1 MTIENAASTD
11 GMRIGVYI
19 CHCGTNIAGTVDVA
33 GVSEYASHLDSVV
46 VARDYRFMCSE
57 PGQEMIKQD
66 IKNLGL
72 NRVVVAS
79 CSPQMHEPTFRKVCE
94 QAGLNRYL
102 FQMANIREHCSW
114 VTADRQKATEKAEAL
129 VHAAVQR
136 VSLHEP
142 LEIREVPVNPNTLV
156 LGGGIAGIQAALQI
170 ANSRHKV
177 YLVERE
183 PSIGGHMVQLDKTF
197 PTLDCSACIL
207 TPKMSEVG
215 GHPYIELLSYSEV
228 EEVSGYVGN
237 FKVKIRKKARY
248 VDENKCT
255 GCGVCQEKCPWK
267 VTSEF
272 EMGLGQRKVIYT
284 PFPQAV
290 PNVPVIDRENCAYFQ
305 KGKCRACEKFCEAG
319 AINFAD
325 EDKIIEVEVGNII
338 VATGFQTFDPSPAT
352 QYGYGKFDDIITG
365 LEFERL
371 CNATGPTGG
380 NIRLKDSSVPR
391 SVAIVHCVGSRDENF
406 HDYCS
411 RVCCMYA
418 LKFSHLI
425 KEKTDAKIHQIF
437 TDIRCFG
444 KDYEDFYQR
453 VLGEGVSFVR
463 GKVQQVTS
471 ANGKGTDQGRLV
483 ITAQDPDTGEV
494 NQVFADMVILC
505 TAIEMQQ
512 DADNVAHVFS
522 LNRKADGFF
531 AERHPKLEPV
541 QTMTDGIY
549 VVGCCQG
556 PKDIP
561 DTVSQASA
569 GAAKV
574 LATITKGKVELEAN
588 TAVIDEALCS
598 GCRICDFL
606 CPYSAISFDDEKKV
620 CNVNEAL
627 CKGCGVCVAACPSG
641 AITGRHFT
649 TEQIIAE
656 IAGALA

>member
-1 MTIENAASTD
+1 MTIGIPASMD
-11 GMRIGVYI
+11 EIRIGVYI
-19 CHCGTNIAGTVDVA
+19 CHCGSNIAGMVDVA
-33 GVSEYASHLDSVV
+33 QVSQYASTLDSVV
-46 VARDYRFMCSE
+46 IARDYKFMCSE

-66 IKNLGL
+66 IKELGL

-79 CSPQMHEPTFRKVCE
+79 CSPHMHEPTFREVCE

-114 VTADRQKATEKAEAL
+114 VTDDRGKATEKTKAL
-129 VHAAVQR
+129 VQAAVR
-136 VSLHEP
+136 RAFFHTPIEV
-142 LEIREVPVNPNTLV
+142 REVPVNPNTLIV
-156 LGGGIAGIQAALQI
+156 GGGIAGIQAALEI
-170 ANSRHKV
+170 ANSRHQV

-215 GHPYIELLSYSEV
+215 SHPYIELLTYSEV

-248 VDENKCT
+248 VDEEKCT
-255 GCGVCQEKCPWK
+255 GCGLCQEKCPWK

-272 EMGLGQRKVIYT
+272 EVGLGQRKVIYI

-290 PNVPVIDRENCAYFQ
+290 PNVPVIDRENCVYFQ

-325 EDKIIEVEVGNII
+325 EDKLVEVEVGNII
-338 VATGFQTFDPSPAT
+338 LATGFQTFDPSPAA

-380 NIRLKDSSVPR
+380 NIQLKDGSVPR
-391 SVAIVHCVGSRDENF
+391 TVAIIHCVGSRDEEY

-418 LKFSHLI
+418 LKHSHLI
-425 KEKTDAKIHQIF
+425 KEKTNAEVYQIF

-453 VLGEGVSFVR
+453 IVREGVNFVR
-463 GKVQQVTS
+463 GKVRKIIS
-471 ANGKGTDQGRLV
+471 ANGKEADRGRLV
-483 ITAQDPDTGEV
+483 ITAGDPDNGKVT
-494 NQVFADMVILC
+494 QVPADMIVLC
-505 TAIEMQQ
+505 AAIEPQQ
-512 DADNVAHVFS
+512 DAENVARTFS
-522 LNRKADGFF
+522 ISRKADGFF
-531 AERHPKLEPV
+531 LERHPKLDPV
-541 QTMTDGIY
+541 ATTTAGVY

-569 GAAKV
+569 AAAKI

-588 TAVIDEALCS
+588 TAVINEALCS
-598 GCRICDFL
+598 GCQICNLL
-606 CPYSAISFDDEKKV
+606 CLYNAISFDAEKRV
-620 CNVNEAL
+620 CNINEAL

-649 TEQIIAE
+649 TEQIMAE
-656 IAGALA
+656 IEGVLV